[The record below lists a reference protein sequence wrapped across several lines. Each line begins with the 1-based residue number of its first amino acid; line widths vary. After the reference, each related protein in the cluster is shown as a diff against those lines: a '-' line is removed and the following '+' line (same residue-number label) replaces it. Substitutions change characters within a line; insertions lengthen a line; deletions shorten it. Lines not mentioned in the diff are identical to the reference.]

1 MFCSYH
7 ETAKRIPE
15 IIAISHF
22 CVSQKKKHAKNE
34 WCGGRN
40 EGRALLIMG
49 TKKGIISCVNELEKC
64 HIVMIGKKI
73 TAANT
78 NRGLWHCKTV
88 DKKISPNSLARE
100 LRNWMYCKNGIFEQI

>member
-1 MFCSYH
+1 MDTRNYCDIAFLCQPEE
-7 ETAKRIPE
+7 ET
-15 IIAISHF
+15 
-22 CVSQKKKHAKNE
+22 CQKMNGAMKETK
-34 WCGGRN
+34 
-40 EGRALLIMG
+40 GRALLIMG

-88 DKKISPNSLARE
+88 DKK
-100 LRNWMYCKNGIFEQI
+100 